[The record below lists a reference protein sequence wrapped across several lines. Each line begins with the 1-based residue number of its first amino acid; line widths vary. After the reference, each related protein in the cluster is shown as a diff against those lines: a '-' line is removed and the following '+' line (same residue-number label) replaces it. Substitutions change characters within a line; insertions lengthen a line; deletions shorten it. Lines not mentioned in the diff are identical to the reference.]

1 MALFSRR
8 FLDQY
13 LKRGAARRALRVLP
27 TPEGRSRPSKREPC
41 DDGTLFLYGAAVLL
55 DSGALTPD
63 SGTLTLDSSLSLGGG
78 MSILSGGMLML
89 DDHTMLPGPTDATL
103 FGGGVPTDLRTPRSD
118 ALPEERRA
126 IEGCEDVDERVS
138 RAA

>member
-13 LKRGAARRALRVLP
+13 LKRGREAHFAGLAHAGGPVTAVKRAVRRRHAFPLR
-27 TPEGRSRPSKREPC
+27 R
-41 DDGTLFLYGAAVLL
+41 AVLL

-89 DDHTMLPGPTDATL
+89 DDHTMLPGPTDARL
-103 FGGGVPTDLRTPRSD
+103 FGGGVPTDLRTARSD

-126 IEGCEDVDERVS
+126 IGGCEDVDERVL